1 MSLSVRER
9 AATCGRRWRGRAA
22 LSTTAGPA
30 SCYARAAVT
39 RTAAQQGA
47 VALVTGSARRVGA
60 AIATALAHAGMRVW
74 LHHHR
79 SPDEAAALAQSLR
92 HALGDDA
99 VAGVLAADLADATSR
114 LELARQVTAVEGPAG
129 GRLDLLVNNAA
140 SFEHGAF
147 LERDDDDLRRVL
159 ETNLVAPL
167 SLARALAPAL
177 SRSAGSIV
185 NIVDVAGMHPL
196 RGHLDHGVAKAALDF
211 ATAALAVELAP
222 VRVNAIAPGTVAWPT
237 DARHGPGSPV
247 RDGVVRQIP
256 LGRIGEAADVA
267 EAVLYLAR
275 AGFVNGTR
283 LVVDGGRVAALG
295 ADRS

>member
-1 MSLSVRER
+1 MAR
-9 AATCGRRWRGRAA
+9 ARVAVNHGRARE
-22 LSTTAGPA
+22 LLR
-30 SCYARAAVT
+30 CAAVIH
-39 RTAAQQGA
+39 TAAHEGA

-60 AIATALAHAGMRVW
+60 AIAATLARAGVRVW

-79 SPDEAAALAQSLR
+79 SPDEAAALAQTLR
-92 HALGDDA
+92 HELGDDA
-99 VAGVLAADLADATSR
+99 VVGVLTADLADTTAR
-114 LELARQVTAVEGPAG
+114 AQLAAQVTAVDGPAG
-129 GRLDLLVNNAA
+129 GRLELLVNNAA

-177 SRSAGSIV
+177 SRSGGSIV
-185 NIVDVAGMHPL
+185 NIVDVAGIHPL
-196 RGHLDHGVAKAALDF
+196 RGHLDHGVAKAGLDF
-211 ATAALAVELAP
+211 ATAALAIELAP

-247 RDGVVRQIP
+247 RDGVLRQIP
-256 LGRIGEAADVA
+256 LGRIGDAQDVA
-267 EAVLYLAR
+267 DAVLYLAR
-275 AGFVNGTR
+275 SGFVNGTR
-283 LVVDGGRVAALG
+283 LIVDGGRIAALG